1 MFYFKKRK
9 QDQPLKFIKEVE
21 MLKETADRRELS
33 TSTEMEGE
41 GPEEKMVR
49 RATGQPTRQD
59 TKTVS
64 RARLDVD
71 LDVDV
76 PCRLK
81 LV

>member
-1 MFYFKKRK
+1 MFYFKKHK

-21 MLKETADRRELS
+21 MLKETEDRRELS
-33 TSTEMEGE
+33 TSTEIEGE
-41 GPEEKMVR
+41 GHEDKMVR

-71 LDVDV
+71 
-76 PCRLK
+76 
-81 LV
+81 

>member
-1 MFYFKKRK
+1 
-9 QDQPLKFIKEVE
+9 
-21 MLKETADRRELS
+21 MLKKTTDWRELS
-33 TSTEMEGE
+33 TSIEMEGE
-41 GPEEKMVR
+41 EPEEKMMR

-64 RARLDVD
+64 RARV
-71 LDVDV
+71 DVDV

>member
-21 MLKETADRRELS
+21 MLKETADWRELS

-41 GPEEKMVR
+41 GPEEKMMR

-59 TKTVS
+59 TKTVR
-64 RARLDVD
+64 RARLDV
-71 LDVDV
+71 DVDV

>member
-1 MFYFKKRK
+1 
-9 QDQPLKFIKEVE
+9 

-33 TSTEMEGE
+33 TFTEIEGE
-41 GPEEKMVR
+41 GPKEKMMR
-49 RATGQPTRQD
+49 CATGQPTRQD

-71 LDVDV
+71 VDVDV

>member
-1 MFYFKKRK
+1 
-9 QDQPLKFIKEVE
+9 

-33 TSTEMEGE
+33 TSIEMEAE
-41 GPEEKMVR
+41 GPEEKMMR

-59 TKTVS
+59 IKTVS

>member
-1 MFYFKKRK
+1 
-9 QDQPLKFIKEVE
+9 
-21 MLKETADRRELS
+21 MLKETADQREFS
-33 TSTEMEGE
+33 TSTEIEGE
-41 GPEEKMVR
+41 GPKEKMMR

-59 TKTVS
+59 SKTVS

>member
-1 MFYFKKRK
+1 
-9 QDQPLKFIKEVE
+9 

-33 TSTEMEGE
+33 SSTEIEGE

-59 TKTVS
+59 TNTVS
-64 RARLDVD
+64 RARLDV
-71 LDVDV
+71 DVDV

>member
-1 MFYFKKRK
+1 
-9 QDQPLKFIKEVE
+9 

-33 TSTEMEGE
+33 TSTEIEGE
-41 GPEEKMVR
+41 GPEEKMMR
-49 RATGQPTRQD
+49 HATGQPTRQD

-64 RARLDVD
+64 RTRLDIH

-76 PCRLK
+76 PCCLK

>member
-21 MLKETADRRELS
+21 MFKETADRRELS

-41 GPEEKMVR
+41 GLEEKMMR

-64 RARLDVD
+64 RARLDVE
-71 LDVDV
+71 LD
-76 PCRLK
+76 
-81 LV
+81 